1 MLHPITLLE
10 VAKVKSLVFLL
21 STPTYLM
28 ADVEQVPH
36 AVVDEAIAA
45 QINPPAD
52 AAVQLA
58 AEVQPAV
65 QANELSVY
73 QVSDVSL
80 V

>member
-1 MLHPITLLE
+1 
-10 VAKVKSLVFLL
+10 
-21 STPTYLM
+21 M
-28 ADVEQVPH
+28 ADVEQVPR

-65 QANELSVY
+65 QANEVSYELSVY